1 MEGEMRAA
9 LLFLP
14 PVQTQIVIDFL
25 LKITVTVA
33 TLCPVQLSNAL
44 AALGVASSLTAKG
57 ARQTAPAVTPCP
69 MLETAL
75 TAFATF
81 FAVISPIDT
90 AVLLA
95 SLTPNMTRVERR
107 AISVKAVFI
116 ATLIVLAFA
125 LFGGPVLAQLGV
137 SLAALETAGG
147 IILLAIALE
156 MTLAKRPQ
164 PTTLSAKESAEAE
177 NKAEAHAEIAVFPLA
192 TPLLAGPGAMT
203 SAIVL
208 AAGTKGDF
216 KLLSAVVVA
225 ILAVMGVTLMLLLAA
240 QEIHQLIGV
249 TARKVIVRVFGV
261 LLAALAV
268 QSIFNGLAA
277 THLFR

>member
-1 MEGEMRAA
+1 
-9 LLFLP
+9 
-14 PVQTQIVIDFL
+14 
-25 LKITVTVA
+25 
-33 TLCPVQLSNAL
+33 
-44 AALGVASSLTAKG
+44 
-57 ARQTAPAVTPCP
+57 
-69 MLETAL
+69 MLETVL
-75 TAFATF
+75 TAFTTF
-81 FAVISPIDT
+81 FAVIGPIDT

-95 SLTPNMTRVERR
+95 SLTPNMTGAERR

-125 LFGGPVLAQLGV
+125 LFGGPVLAELGV
-137 SLAALETAGG
+137 SLAALQTAGG
-147 IILLAIALE
+147 IILFAIA
-156 MTLAKRPQ
+156 
-164 PTTLSAKESAEAE
+164 TTLSAKESAEVE

-208 AAGTKGDF
+208 AAGTKGDL
-216 KLLSAVVVA
+216 KLLGAVVVA
-225 ILAVMGVTLMLLLAA
+225 ILAVMGVTLMMLLVA

-277 THLFR
+277 THLFH

>member
-1 MEGEMRAA
+1 
-9 LLFLP
+9 
-14 PVQTQIVIDFL
+14 
-25 LKITVTVA
+25 
-33 TLCPVQLSNAL
+33 
-44 AALGVASSLTAKG
+44 
-57 ARQTAPAVTPCP
+57 

-75 TAFATF
+75 TTFTTF
-81 FAVISPIDT
+81 FAVIGPIDT

-95 SLTPNMTRVERR
+95 SLTPNMMGAERR
-107 AISVKAVFI
+107 AISIKAVFI

-147 IILLAIALE
+147 IILFAIALE

-208 AAGTKGDF
+208 AAGTRGDL
-216 KLLSAVVVA
+216 KLLGAVVVA
-225 ILAVMGVTLMLLLAA
+225 ILAVMGVTLMLLLLA

-249 TARKVIVRVFGV
+249 TARKVIVRVSGV

-277 THLFR
+277 THLFH

>member
-1 MEGEMRAA
+1 
-9 LLFLP
+9 
-14 PVQTQIVIDFL
+14 
-25 LKITVTVA
+25 
-33 TLCPVQLSNAL
+33 
-44 AALGVASSLTAKG
+44 
-57 ARQTAPAVTPCP
+57 

-75 TAFATF
+75 TAFTTF
-81 FAVISPIDT
+81 FAVIGPIDT

-95 SLTPNMTRVERR
+95 SLTPNMTGAERR

-116 ATLIVLAFA
+116 ATLIVLGFA
-125 LFGGPVLAQLGV
+125 LFGGPVLAELGV
-137 SLAALETAGG
+137 SLAALQTAGG
-147 IILLAIALE
+147 IILFAIALE
-156 MTLAKRPQ
+156 MTLAKRPG

-203 SAIVL
+203 GAIVL
-208 AAGTKGDF
+208 AAGTKGDL
-216 KLLSAVVVA
+216 KLLGAVVVA
-225 ILAVMGVTLMLLLAA
+225 ILAVMGVTLMMLLVA

-277 THLFR
+277 THLFH

>member
-1 MEGEMRAA
+1 
-9 LLFLP
+9 
-14 PVQTQIVIDFL
+14 
-25 LKITVTVA
+25 
-33 TLCPVQLSNAL
+33 
-44 AALGVASSLTAKG
+44 
-57 ARQTAPAVTPCP
+57 
-69 MLETAL
+69 MLETVL
-75 TAFATF
+75 TAFTTF
-81 FAVISPIDT
+81 FAVIGPIDT

-95 SLTPNMTRVERR
+95 SLTPNMTGAERR

-125 LFGGPVLAQLGV
+125 LFSGPVLAELGV
-137 SLAALETAGG
+137 SLAALQTAGG
-147 IILLAIALE
+147 IILFAIALE
-156 MTLAKRPQ
+156 MTLAKRPG

-208 AAGTKGDF
+208 AAGTKGDL
-216 KLLSAVVVA
+216 KLLGAVVVA
-225 ILAVMGVTLMLLLAA
+225 ILAVMGVTLMMLLVA

-277 THLFR
+277 THLFH